1 LPRTI
6 GRTQIDGNHM
16 GMDMSHRGDRSRQF
30 VKLRFA
36 PGSQDYGMAMA
47 RKNVGERRADTRR
60 RTSDQAN
67 WLNG

>member
-1 LPRTI
+1 
-6 GRTQIDGNHM
+6 
-16 GMDMSHRGDRSRQF
+16 MDMSHRGDRSRQF

-60 RTSDQAN
+60 RPSDQAN